1 MRRYLSVLMAT
12 VLLVSLVGVTSIG
25 NEEKP
30 VSIGVLLPL
39 TGTQAV
45 MAEDLQE
52 GFLIAQEQINAAGG
66 VLGRPLELIIEDTE
80 TRPAPGMDAA
90 RKLVE
95 LDNVPVIAGGFSSGV
110 ALPIAKYLQEQ
121 GIVGVFQ
128 PPTSPLFR
136 GVGDYIFLI
145 NVLDNYKGKVIAEF
159 AVEDSGLKKFAL
171 MFMNNAFGQALKEE
185 TIKNLEKL
193 GAEVVTV
200 VDYELNKVDYK
211 AELTR
216 LYADDPEAIIAT
228 FYANEGFVAAK
239 QAYEMGLLNVNEVQW
254 YCPEMASSFA
264 KAATEIPEVVEGIK
278 GLNPLPPESLF
289 MKVFKEKKGRNPITA
304 YSAMNYD
311 ALIMIAM
318 AMNFAQST
326 DPAAIRDALPKIDQW
341 YRGQSTGG
349 DKRFDEDGMQGFGQY
364 AKLILR
370 DGEEVPY
377 PEG

>member
-1 MRRYLSVLMAT
+1 MKKCLFVMFLTVIMA
-12 VLLVSLVGVTSIG
+12 SLIG
-25 NEEKP
+25 MSSLAAEQGP
-30 VSIGVLLPL
+30 VKIGVLLPL

-66 VLGRPLELIIEDTE
+66 VLGRRLELIIEDTE
-80 TRPAPGMDAA
+80 TRPTPGMDAA

-95 LDNVPVIAGGFSSGV
+95 LDRVPVITGGFSSGV
-110 ALPIAKYLQEQ
+110 MLPIAEYCQER
-121 GIVGVFQ
+121 GILVVSQ

-136 GVGDYIFLI
+136 DVGDYIFLV
-145 NVLDNYKGKVIAEF
+145 NVLDNYKGKVIGEF
-159 AVEDSGLKKFAL
+159 AFKDSGLKRFAL
-171 MFMNNAFGQALKEE
+171 MFMNNAFGQALKQE
-185 TIKNLEKL
+185 TIKNLDAL

-216 LYADDPEAIIAT
+216 LFAKDPEAVIAT
-228 FYANEGFVAAK
+228 FYANEGFIAAK
-239 QAYEMGLLNVNEVQW
+239 QAYEMGLLNVDEVPW

-264 KAATEIPEVVEGIK
+264 KALEEIPEVVEGIK
-278 GLNPLPPESLF
+278 GLNPLAPESLF
-289 MKVFKEKKGRNPITA
+289 MEAFREKKGRDPITA

-318 AMNFAQST
+318 AINFANST
-326 DPAAIRDALPKIDQW
+326 DSTAIRDALPKISQW

-364 AKLILR
+364 SKVILIN
-370 DGEEVPY
+370 GEVVPY
-377 PEG
+377 SE

>member
-1 MRRYLSVLMAT
+1 MKKCLFVMFLTVIMA
-12 VLLVSLVGVTSIG
+12 SLIG
-25 NEEKP
+25 MSSLAAEQGP
-30 VSIGVLLPL
+30 VKIGVLLPL

-66 VLGRPLELIIEDTE
+66 VLGRRLELIIEDTE
-80 TRPAPGMDAA
+80 TRPTPGMDAA

-95 LDNVPVIAGGFSSGV
+95 LDRVPVITGGFSSGV
-110 ALPIAKYLQEQ
+110 MLPIAEYCQER
-121 GIVGVFQ
+121 GILVVSQ

-136 GVGDYIFLI
+136 DVGDYIFLV
-145 NVLDNYKGKVIAEF
+145 NVLDNYKGKVIGEF
-159 AVEDSGLKKFAL
+159 AFKDSGLKRFAL
-171 MFMNNAFGQALKEE
+171 MFMNNAFGQALKQE
-185 TIKNLEKL
+185 TIKNLDAL

-216 LYADDPEAIIAT
+216 LFAKDPEAVIAT
-228 FYANEGFVAAK
+228 FYANEGFIAAK
-239 QAYEMGLLNVNEVQW
+239 QAYEMGLLNVDEVPW

-264 KAATEIPEVVEGIK
+264 KALEEIPEVVEGIK
-278 GLNPLPPESLF
+278 GLNPLAPESLF
-289 MKVFKEKKGRNPITA
+289 MEAFREKKGRDPITA

-318 AMNFAQST
+318 AINFANST
-326 DPAAIRDALPKIDQW
+326 DSTAIRDALPKISQW

-364 AKLILR
+364 SKVILIN
-370 DGEEVPY
+370 GEVVPY
-377 PEG
+377 PE

>member
-1 MRRYLSVLMAT
+1 MKKCLFVMFLT
-12 VLLVSLVGVTSIG
+12 VTLGSLIG
-25 NEEKP
+25 MSSLAAEEAP
-30 VSIGVLLPL
+30 VKIGVLLPL

-66 VLGRPLELIIEDTE
+66 VLGRRLELIIEDTE
-80 TRPAPGMDAA
+80 TRPTPGMDAA

-95 LDNVPVIAGGFSSGV
+95 INRVPVITGGFSSGV
-110 ALPIAKYLQEQ
+110 MLPIAEYCQER
-121 GIVGVFQ
+121 GILVVSQ

-136 GVGDYIFLI
+136 DVGDYIFLI
-145 NVLDNYKGKVIAEF
+145 NVLDNYKGKVISEF
-159 AVEDSGLKKFAL
+159 AFKDSGLKRFGL

-185 TIKNLEKL
+185 TIKNLESL
-193 GAEVVTV
+193 GAEVVVV

-216 LYADDPEAIIAT
+216 LFANDPEAIIAT
-228 FYANEGFVAAK
+228 FYANEGFIAAK
-239 QAYEMGLLNVNEVQW
+239 QAYEMGLLNVNEVPW

-264 KAATEIPEVVEGIK
+264 KALEEIPEVVEGIK
-278 GLNPLPPESLF
+278 GLNPLAPESLF
-289 MKVFKEKKGRNPITA
+289 MEAFREKKGRDPITA

-318 AMNFAQST
+318 AINFANST
-326 DPAAIRDALPKIDQW
+326 DSTAIRDALPKISQW

-364 AKLILR
+364 SKVILIN
-370 DGEEVPY
+370 GEVVPY
-377 PEG
+377 SE

>member
-1 MRRYLSVLMAT
+1 MKKCLF
-12 VLLVSLVGVTSIG
+12 VTLFAILFGSFIG
-25 NEEKP
+25 ASSMGAVEGP
-30 VSIGVLLPL
+30 VYIGVLLPL

-66 VLGRPLELIIEDTE
+66 VLGRRLELIIEDTE

-95 LDNVPVIAGGFSSGV
+95 VDKVPVITGGFSSGV
-110 ALPIAKYLQEQ
+110 MLPIAAYCQER
-121 GIVGVFQ
+121 GILVVTQ

-136 GVGDYIFLI
+136 DVGDYIFLI

-159 AVEDSGLKKFAL
+159 ASEDSGLKRFAL
-171 MFMNNAFGQALKEE
+171 MFMNNAFGQALKKE
-185 TIKNLEKL
+185 TIKNLESL

-216 LYADDPEAIIAT
+216 LYTNDPEAIIAT
-228 FYANEGFVAAK
+228 FYANEGFIAAK
-239 QAYEMGLLNVNEVQW
+239 QAYEMGLLNVDEVPW

-264 KAATEIPEVVEGIK
+264 KALEEIPEVIEGIK
-278 GLNPLPPESLF
+278 GLNPLAPESLF
-289 MKVFKEKKGRNPITA
+289 MEAFREKKGRDPITA

-318 AMNFAQST
+318 AINFANST
-326 DPAAIRDALPKIDQW
+326 DSAAIRDALPKIDQW
-341 YRGQSTGG
+341 HRGQSTGG

-364 AKLILR
+364 SKVIFIN
-370 DGEEVPY
+370 GEVVPY
-377 PEG
+377 SK